1 MTIHITQGPTLAN
14 PEAFDSVPELRRE
27 LHRANKTL
35 LDYSAAL
42 EHRDAV
48 GRDFAGLINRV
59 LLQHIVGDFRGVA
72 AILDAQLEASPRLR
86 ESLEEVRESKEI
98 RQHEQWRATHG
109 EASEEMPPYNAGAHN
124 PWAMSVDELR
134 AAVDTMN
141 RAGIRLSSTLD
152 SLEAVVRDL
161 TREVSVIVVAHAKGS
176 PDDVVKAVSEFV
188 AKRFVVKDDSATKLH

>member
-124 PWAMSVDELR
+124 PGPCRSTSCELP
-134 AAVDTMN
+134 
-141 RAGIRLSSTLD
+141 ST
-152 SLEAVVRDL
+152 R
-161 TREVSVIVVAHAKGS
+161 
-176 PDDVVKAVSEFV
+176 
-188 AKRFVVKDDSATKLH
+188 

>member
-14 PEAFDSVPELRRE
+14 PEAFASVPELRRE

-42 EHRDAV
+42 EQRDAV

-86 ESLEEVRESKEI
+86 ESLEEVRESKEL
-98 RQHEQWRATHG
+98 RQHEQWRAAQSD
-109 EASEEMPPYNAGAHN
+109 ASEEMPSYNAGAHN
-124 PWAMSVDELR
+124 PWTMSADELR

-152 SLEAVVRDL
+152 SLEAVLRDL
-161 TREVSVIVVAHAKGS
+161 TREVSVIVVAHAKGG
-176 PDDVVKAVSEFV
+176 PDDVVKAVREFV
-188 AKRFVVKDDSATKLH
+188 ANRVVSNDDTATKFH

>member
-1 MTIHITQGPTLAN
+1 
-14 PEAFDSVPELRRE
+14 
-27 LHRANKTL
+27 
-35 LDYSAAL
+35 
-42 EHRDAV
+42 
-48 GRDFAGLINRV
+48 
-59 LLQHIVGDFRGVA
+59 
-72 AILDAQLEASPRLR
+72 
-86 ESLEEVRESKEI
+86 
-98 RQHEQWRATHG
+98 
-109 EASEEMPPYNAGAHN
+109 
-124 PWAMSVDELR
+124 MSVDELR

>member
-14 PEAFDSVPELRRE
+14 PDAFDSVPELRRE
-27 LHRANKTL
+27 LHRANKVL

-42 EHRDAV
+42 EQRDAV

-59 LLQHIVGDFRGVA
+59 LLQHIAGDFRGVA

-86 ESLEEVRESKEI
+86 ESLEEARESKEL
-98 RQHEQWRATHG
+98 RQAEQWRTAQG
-109 EASEEMPPYNAGAHN
+109 EASEEVPPYNAGAHD
-124 PWAMSVDELR
+124 PWAMSADELR
-134 AAVDTMN
+134 VAVDTMN

-152 SLEAVVRDL
+152 SLEAVLRDL
-161 TREVSVIVVAHAKGS
+161 TREVSVIVVAHAKGG

-188 AKRFVVKDDSATKLH
+188 AKRVVIKDGTPTKFH